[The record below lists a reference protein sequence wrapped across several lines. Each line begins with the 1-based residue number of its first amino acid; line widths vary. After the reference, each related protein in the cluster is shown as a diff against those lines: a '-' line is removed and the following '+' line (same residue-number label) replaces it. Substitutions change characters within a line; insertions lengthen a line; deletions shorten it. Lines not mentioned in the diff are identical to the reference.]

1 MTASEKSQERE
12 SEARNKLIKELLTEF
27 EEQGAKPAELPALK
41 KIIELL
47 LEEKEQQLP
56 ENLIEKVRAKFAA
69 SNARNKTKIFL
80 YRAVAAA
87 VLFLF
92 LASLFL
98 LPNFQNSKPETK
110 IAKDA
115 ISEITIKEG
124 DAKAYTLELAAN
136 AKKNA
141 ELSLEDKP
149 AEISL
154 RSASLLAKTGAKLEF
169 SRDFVLLKKGEF
181 VVKTQDLNLK
191 LKALKFFAE
200 ILPDSLMFVEVAYN
214 ADNVANTHAQLTV
227 LEGKAKVLFDKSGR
241 YIVSSDNPNKQ
252 ILYYAQ
258 GINPIYLGNESRFNA
273 ALVRV
278 NKLVGEFGED
288 VIRNLSRHIP
298 IRAPKYTPVTVDV
311 FKKAKTGEIEL
322 IKTIRLTKDGS
333 TIAVFKILKN
343 DKMQSIGLVAGDK
356 LGEWTLEKINDN
368 GCFFV
373 RDKRKIFVP
382 LAHK

>member
-1 MTASEKSQERE
+1 M
-12 SEARNKLIKELLTEF
+12 
-27 EEQGAKPAELPALK
+27 
-41 KIIELL
+41 
-47 LEEKEQQLP
+47 
-56 ENLIEKVRAKFAA
+56 
-69 SNARNKTKIFL
+69 
-80 YRAVAAA
+80 
-87 VLFLF
+87 
-92 LASLFL
+92 
-98 LPNFQNSKPETK
+98 
-110 IAKDA
+110 
-115 ISEITIKEG
+115 
-124 DAKAYTLELAAN
+124 
-136 AKKNA
+136 
-141 ELSLEDKP
+141 
-149 AEISL
+149 
-154 RSASLLAKTGAKLEF
+154 
-169 SRDFVLLKKGEF
+169 
-181 VVKTQDLNLK
+181 
-191 LKALKFFAE
+191 KALKFFAE
-200 ILPDSLMFVEVAYN
+200 ILPDSLTFVEVAYN

-227 LEGKAKVLFDKSGR
+227 LEGKAKVLFDKSSR